1 MIIDSY
7 KFFRRTNVTK
17 AAANIERKNMVP
29 KLLTVFISIK
39 LFYTRAGCVDTGYA
53 KKIGTSNITHV
64 P

>member
-39 LFYTRAGCVDTGYA
+39 LFYTLSGCVDTGYA
-53 KKIGTSNITHV
+53 KK
-64 P
+64 